1 MSLQKPSCG
10 DRKRARKKK
19 EGKGGRERERE
30 RERGTGRK
38 KRETLSFAHGSVL
51 GFSELGIYKDCL
63 KYC

>member
-10 DRKRARKKK
+10 ERKRTRKKK
-19 EGKGGRERERE
+19 EERGEGRERE
-30 RERGTGRK
+30 GDTGRK